1 MDYNELADKF
11 PFLSCVK
18 HCVNEYV
25 GIVQN
30 QDDFVTS
37 IYVYDDIPTEEL
49 RTEFLRLGDMWW
61 WESNRAIPIN
71 IFLAGEFNPFQNWLK
86 TFTTKDTKMIFGP
99 STSLNNIVRKR
110 IKRRQIQLIKKT
122 DR

>member
-18 HCVNEYV
+18 HGVNEYV

-49 RTEFLRLGDMWW
+49 RTEFLRLGDMWNMGNTP
-61 WESNRAIPIN
+61 S
-71 IFLAGEFNPFQNWLK
+71 K
-86 TFTTKDTKMIFGP
+86 TFTIFCIRILIFTK
-99 STSLNNIVRKR
+99 
-110 IKRRQIQLIKKT
+110 
-122 DR
+122 

>member
-18 HCVNEYV
+18 HGTNEYV

-37 IYVYDDIPTEEL
+37 IYVYDDIPTDQL
-49 RTEFLRLGDMWW
+49 KADFLRLGDVWW
-61 WESNRAIPIN
+61 WESNRVIPIN
-71 IFLAGEFNPFQNWLK
+71 IFLAGEFTQYQNCS
-86 TFTTKDTKMIFGP
+86 F
-99 STSLNNIVRKR
+99 
-110 IKRRQIQLIKKT
+110 
-122 DR
+122 

>member
-1 MDYNELADKF
+1 MDYNELAEKF

-18 HCVNEYV
+18 HGMGEYV
-25 GIVQN
+25 GILQN

-37 IYVYDDIPTEEL
+37 IYVYDDIPTETL
-49 RTEFLRLGDMWW
+49 RTEFLRLGDVWW

-110 IKRRQIQLIKKT
+110 IKRRQIQLVKKT
-122 DR
+122 DV